1 MSPYDSDV
9 RTSFR
14 SRKKVGDTTGIGIV
28 SVKLFWTSAVKVG
41 IFTVHSLRKMLNP
54 DRIRL
59 ERLIAQKNNERI
71 MVPF

>member
-1 MSPYDSDV
+1 M
-9 RTSFR
+9 
-14 SRKKVGDTTGIGIV
+14 
-28 SVKLFWTSAVKVG
+28 FWTSAVKVG
-41 IFTVHSLRKMLNP
+41 IFTVQSLRKMLNP